1 VEAIQSVRPRAEQ
14 TRLEYAIITVVVT
27 VIIHTRMYILLKQEL
42 FTLPWF
48 IHGFNGVLVA
58 QYLVFCVVIC
68 KSCILLL
75 YFSFGHCIVC
85 LSMYDFL
92 ISTRVSSKLS
102 IKVVS

>member
-1 VEAIQSVRPRAEQ
+1 METIQSVRPRAEQ

-42 FTLPWF
+42 FTLRWF
-48 IHGFNGVLVA
+48 IYGFNGVLVA

-92 ISTRVSSKLS
+92 ISTRVSSKFS